1 MRRAAHTAWRRLG
14 EETIVVDLTGRRIL
28 GLDPVG
34 GWIWAQLD
42 GRELSTIARSVA
54 ELPGAPAEP
63 PAVIDAFVSSLVQLG
78 LVEEG
83 EPLGPAPIPEAPA
96 SYERPRVVW
105 NEALQQAAA
114 SCGFITGQTPLCTQV
129 PSI

>member
-42 GRELSTIARSVA
+42 GRELSVIAGA
-54 ELPGAPAEP
+54 IADLANAPADP
-63 PAVIDAFVSSLVQLG
+63 RAVVDGFVSSLAQLG

-83 EPLGPAPIPEAPA
+83 ELLGPCPIYEAPT
-96 SYERPRVVW
+96 SYELPGVVW